1 MNRPQQ
7 DQAGAAAPGAELK
20 GCPEGRS
27 GRPTVECILLPVRP
41 ISTSSSELEALSERI
56 LIRAGA
62 SPSNAALVAHH
73 LALANASGMASH
85 GVLHL
90 PGYVRDIQAG
100 LLQPKAVP
108 SVRYLDTS
116 AILIEGNWTFGQV
129 AGMEALSKAI
139 EAAEAVGIA
148 ASGVVACHHL
158 GRLGHYAEIAATRGY
173 VLLVW
178 VGGQGEEEP
187 HAAPHGGRSR
197 VIGTNPIA
205 FGFPGGQENAI
216 TYDFATTGTAGTK
229 ILNARDRGG
238 NLPAGCIIDRDGH
251 PSTDP
256 ADFFAGGAHVPF
268 GGHKGYAIALSA
280 EWLGRILL
288 GADRFTVAGRGTPI
302 LRHQGALFV
311 VIRANLFAP
320 LEIVSAASDATY
332 ERIGNSLPRPGYD
345 EVLLPGQ
352 PEVRARSL
360 SDEKG
365 IEIDAETWAEIA
377 RLEETL

>member
-1 MNRPQQ
+1 
-7 DQAGAAAPGAELK
+7 
-20 GCPEGRS
+20 
-27 GRPTVECILLPVRP
+27 
-41 ISTSSSELEALSERI
+41 
-56 LIRAGA
+56 
-62 SPSNAALVAHH
+62 
-73 LALANASGMASH
+73 
-85 GVLHL
+85 
-90 PGYVRDIQAG
+90 
-100 LLQPKAVP
+100 
-108 SVRYLDTS
+108 
-116 AILIEGNWTFGQV
+116 
-129 AGMEALSKAI
+129 MEALSKAI
-139 EAAEAVGIA
+139 EAAEAAGIA

-158 GRLGHYAEIAATRGY
+158 GRLGHYAEIAAARGY

-187 HAAPHGGRSR
+187 HAAPYGGRSR

-205 FGFPGGQENAI
+205 FGFPGNQENAV
-216 TYDFATTGTAGTK
+216 TYDFATTATAGTK
-229 ILNARDRGG
+229 ILKARDRGRD
-238 NLPAGCIIDRDGH
+238 LPAGCIIDRDGH

-320 LEIVSAASDATY
+320 LEIVLDASDATY
-332 ERIGNSLPRPGYD
+332 ARISNSMPGPGFD

-352 PEVRARSL
+352 PEARARSL

-365 IEIDAETWAEIA
+365 IEIDAETWAQIS
-377 RLEETL
+377 RLEEAL